1 MRANKLRELLNSD
14 TPSVGTHVAS
24 TSPDVVEIIGRT
36 GVIDVVQFLAEYGPY
51 SLLELDNFGRALELY
66 GMAGMIK
73 VDREN
78 RSFVAQRAIGS
89 GIQNILFSDVY
100 DVADVEECV
109 ASVRADTPSS
119 GGSHGS
125 ADRRFAGYGLE
136 SGTPEYVQALEDCV
150 VALMIEK
157 EAAVNDLE
165 SILSVDGV
173 DMVVFGGNDYW
184 MSAGKPGNARNAP
197 DETKEVMM
205 HVYKTAMSKGIQPQ
219 AALGGI
225 SQVQELLDVGI
236 KHFCVGNNYMMVYQW
251 LNENVGAIRKMFP
264 N

>member
-1 MRANKLRELLNSD
+1 MKSNKLRELLNSN
-14 TPSVGTHVAS
+14 TPSLGTHVAS
-24 TSPDVVEIIGRT
+24 PSPDVVEIIGRT
-36 GVIDVVQFLAEYGPY
+36 GLIDVVQFLAEYGPY
-51 SLLELDNFGRALELY
+51 SLSELDHFGRALELY
-66 GMAGMIK
+66 GMSGMIK

-100 DVADVEECV
+100 DVTDVEECV
-109 ASVRADTPSS
+109 ASVRADTPLS

-136 SGTPEYVQALEDCV
+136 SGTPEYVQALDECV

-165 SILSVDGV
+165 TLLSVDGV

-184 MSAGKPGNARNAP
+184 MSAGKPGNARNDP
-197 DETKEVMM
+197 NGTREVMM
-205 HVYKTAMSKGIQPQ
+205 HVYRTALSMGVQPQ
-219 AALGGI
+219 AALGGVD
-225 SQVQELLDVGI
+225 QVQAMLDMGI
-236 KHFCVGNNYMMVYQW
+236 KHFCVGNDYFMIYQW
-251 LNENVGAIRKMFP
+251 LNENAGDIRKLLAS
-264 N
+264 